1 MSDLIVGVC
10 GFIVIFVIALFYVG
24 EDLEKEKE
32 KEK

>member
-10 GFIVIFVIALFYVG
+10 GFIAIFVIALFYVG

-32 KEK
+32 K